1 MESTAPTTPTE
12 VKRVRVYS
20 NLKFD
25 ATQSQMMNAST
36 IGTYEATGKVQNVD
50 GADVKVFRVRKPNR
64 NYYVLEN
71 EIPEGSTKTEPVVAV
86 KKAPAVVAETVVV
99 ETPAA
104 EPEAPA
110 AE

>member
-1 MESTAPTTPTE
+1 MESTTTPATE

-25 ATQSQMMNAST
+25 ATQSQMMNAT
-36 IGTYEATGKVQNVD
+36 GIVTYESTGKVHNVD
-50 GADVKVFRVRKPNR
+50 GADVKVLRVRKPNR

-86 KKAPAVVAETVVV
+86 KKAPAAPAEETVVV

-104 EPEAPA
+104 APEAPV